1 MVTQTVVRRDDQRC
15 SEIDGGQI
23 EDSIPVIGSYSDVIV
38 VRHPEAGG
46 AQRAALVSPVPV
58 INAGGGEGGQHPPQA
73 VLDPYTIEASE
84 LFSQRRK

>member
-1 MVTQTVVRRDDQRC
+1 MVRI
-15 SEIDGGQI
+15 S
-23 EDSIPVIGSYSDVIV
+23 GSYADVIV

-58 INAGGGEGGQHPPQA
+58 INAGDREGGQHRTQA
-73 VLDPYTIEASE
+73 VLDLYTIEASE